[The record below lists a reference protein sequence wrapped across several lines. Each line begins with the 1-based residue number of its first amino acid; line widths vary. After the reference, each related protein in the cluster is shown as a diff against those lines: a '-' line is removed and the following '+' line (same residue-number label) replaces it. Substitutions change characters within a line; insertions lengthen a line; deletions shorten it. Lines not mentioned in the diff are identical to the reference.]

1 MSELSYLCPACNEVL
16 VESRFDRCP
25 ACTEK
30 RRPNAYDAKIVT
42 DLQALLD
49 KLATMRSDLY
59 NRHRGCNCDEKGLCA
74 HHAQVFTRLS
84 NAADELARTIKDAQR
99 EG

>member
-1 MSELSYLCPACNEVL
+1 MSELSYLCPACNEVW
-16 VESRFDRCP
+16 VESKFDRCP

-30 RRPNAYDAKIVT
+30 RRPNAYDAKIVN

-49 KLATMRSDLY
+49 TLGNMRNDLY
-59 NRHRGCNCDEKGLCA
+59 NKHPGCSCDTNGLCS
-74 HHAQVFTRLS
+74 HHATIYNRLITV
-84 NAADELARTIKDAQR
+84 ADELARAIKDAQR